1 MTACTIVMPTHNRD
15 ECLRRAVRA
24 ALLACPPD
32 GEVLVVDDKS
42 AIPAADLLS
51 AVTDARLRVV
61 RNTGHGG
68 AANTRNFGVASAHG
82 DVIFF
87 ADDDDEI
94 LPDYCMRVL
103 SPGGAASQAQWG
115 YSSILVHTPGSANE
129 RLRSRKRL
137 KKGIVK
143 ASAQPRD
150 RVAAT
155 CDGFWIWKNSFL
167 QAGGFD
173 PEQSIDED
181 TDLCVRLL
189 AQSRTAWYEPVP
201 GMRVYRGYAPERP
214 DGAQLTVATP
224 AVKGL
229 QCYRRTHDKNI
240 NQFTAYNAM
249 RWFLATRYLRRA
261 IKAGFWTDAAAF
273 AKVQSP
279 RMLALSLWAFVQVK
293 HLVHRT

>member
-15 ECLRRAVRA
+15 ECLRSAVRA

-51 AVTDARLRVV
+51 VVTDARLRVV
-61 RNTGHGG
+61 RNTGPGG
-68 AANTRNFGVASAHG
+68 AANARNFGVASAHG

-103 SPGGAASQAQWG
+103 SPGGPATQAQWG
-115 YSSILVHTPGSANE
+115 YSSILEHTPGSANE
-129 RLRSRKRL
+129 RLRARKRL
-137 KKGIVK
+137 KRGIVK

-155 CDGFWIWKNSFL
+155 SDGFWIWKNSFL

-189 AQSRTAWYEPVP
+189 AQSRTAWYEPEP
-201 GMRVYRGYAPERP
+201 GMRAYRGYAPERP

-240 NQFTAYNAM
+240 NQFATYSAM
-249 RWFLATRYLRRA
+249 RWYLTTRYLRRA
-261 IKAGFWTDAAAF
+261 IKSQQFQQALDF
-273 AKVQSP
+273 ARTQNTFGWSVVLTLYVQIKQ
-279 RMLALSLWAFVQVK
+279 RLNA
-293 HLVHRT
+293 